1 MSEKYII
8 TDYQAKQLADVIRE
22 KTKTN
27 DSMDIFDMINKINY
41 IDMLPRH
48 NDLKEYSAYELAIV
62 SSDIAKKG
70 KNSSKYNEFHQYLID
85 DKKWSV
91 TLKNGNVC
99 DCRIIGLCHDVD
111 YNGNA
116 LGITMQFTTNINGFM
131 FNAEPFKYNGSGYN
145 PDYKWEH
152 SRAYYAMCV
161 TTDVDDGVTG
171 YINRLIPYELSSSLS
186 SMRKKYFYNN
196 INQNAYGEPVPS
208 IDTSYCR
215 FALLSLSELC
225 GNINHGDGYEEAD
238 KLINLEGQQY
248 EYYKLSGTTI
258 DYGRPNIDSWLRT
271 YFPQIYGTN
280 YRNPCYTMASMSAS
294 WDEHGVCPCF
304 AFKRFY

>member
-8 TDYQAKQLADVIRE
+8 TDYQAKQLADVIRK

-111 YNGNA
+111 DNGNA
-116 LGITMQFTTNINGFM
+116 LGITMQFTTPIDGFV
-131 FNAEPFKYNGSGYN
+131 FSAEPFRASGGFDS
-145 PDYKWEH
+145 DYHWEKTA
-152 SRAYYAMCV
+152 AYAAMCR
-161 TTDVDDGVTG
+161 TTDVDDGTTG
-171 YINRLIPYELSSSLS
+171 YIRRLIPYELSSSFAG
-186 SMRKKYFYNN
+186 MRKKYFYNHV
-196 INQNAYGEPVPS
+196 NQNTWNSEPTLG
-208 IDTSYCR
+208 TSYCGL
-215 FALLSLSELC
+215 ALLSMSELC
-225 GNINHGDGYEEAD
+225 GNVNHGTGYEEID
-238 KLINLEGQQY
+238 KLFNQQGQQY
-248 EYYKLSGTTI
+248 EYYKLLGTTI
-258 DYGRPNIDSWLRT
+258 NNGRPNIDSWLRSYAPQNGGIT
-271 YFPQIYGTN
+271 YY
-280 YRNPCYTMASMSAS
+280 NPCYTMNSSDFA
-294 WDEHGVCPCF
+294 WGQHGVCPCF